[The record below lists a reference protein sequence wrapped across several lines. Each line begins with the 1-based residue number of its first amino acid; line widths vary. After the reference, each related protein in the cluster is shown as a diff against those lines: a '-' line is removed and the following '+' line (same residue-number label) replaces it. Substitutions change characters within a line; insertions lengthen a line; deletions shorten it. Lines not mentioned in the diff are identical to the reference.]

1 MNIISNPGSCEFSFD
16 IIGTPEAYAL
26 IKNDQETASRTY
38 NMARYIYTLFA
49 IEQGD
54 YDEADFTMR
63 RKLGRHE
70 FIADIYHLR
79 FYLYFKQG
87 TVHRFTKSVSVKI
100 FILDFYLNSFHFTLL
115 KILSTQHD

>member
-1 MNIISNPGSCEFSFD
+1 MNV
-16 IIGTPEAYAL
+16 IGTPEAYAL

-38 NMARYIYTLFA
+38 NMARYIYALFS
-49 IEQGD
+49 IDQGD

-63 RKLGRHE
+63 RKLGRKE

-87 TVHRFTKSVSVKI
+87 TVHRFTKYVSVKKYILFI
-100 FILDFYLNSFHFTLL
+100 FILHSPLS
-115 KILSTQHD
+115 KILSNIITLD

>member
-1 MNIISNPGSCEFSFD
+1 
-16 IIGTPEAYAL
+16 
-26 IKNDQETASRTY
+26 
-38 NMARYIYTLFA
+38 MARYIYTLFA

-87 TVHRFTKSVSVKI
+87 TVHRFTKSALVKN
-100 FILDFYLNSFHFTLL
+100 LYTYLR
-115 KILSTQHD
+115 KICHSALIIIKKYFDAT

>member
-1 MNIISNPGSCEFSFD
+1 MNCEFSFD

-38 NMARYIYTLFA
+38 NMARYIYTLFS
-49 IEQGD
+49 IDQGD

-63 RKLGRHE
+63 RKLGRKE

-87 TVHRFTKSVSVKI
+87 TVHRFTKSVSVKKLYVYVLIFFFHFILI
-100 FILDFYLNSFHFTLL
+100 FIKNSFNAT
-115 KILSTQHD
+115 